1 MDKERVM
8 NALQTSVKRL
18 LCDEGGPT
26 ATEYAVLIAVICIA
40 VISTMSAFGDHVSSI
55 YSAIAEAAGLI

>member
-1 MDKERVM
+1 M
-8 NALQTSVKRL
+8 NSLQTSVKRL
-18 LCDEGGPT
+18 LCDEDGPT

-40 VISTMSAFGDHVSSI
+40 VISTMSAFGDRVSSI